1 MKRENPPNAGSG
13 KTQKKTDP
21 IDKKEEVQE
30 TKDEHLDQDFPGY
43 PHPPSQEKT
52 INPVSKEDKS
62 NARLMKKENYENGDE
77 QNSDGS
83 ANAFGEAENDVLR
96 GELDDDNK
104 NPAY

>member
-1 MKRENPPNAGSG
+1 MKRDNPPNAGSG
-13 KTQKKTDP
+13 KTKKKTDP
-21 IDKKEEVQE
+21 IDKKEEVQQ
-30 TKDEHLDQDFPGY
+30 TKDEHIDQDFPGY
-43 PHPPSQEKT
+43 PHSPSQEKM
-52 INPVSKEDKS
+52 INPATKEDKA
-62 NARLMKKENYENGDE
+62 NARLIKKENSGDDDE